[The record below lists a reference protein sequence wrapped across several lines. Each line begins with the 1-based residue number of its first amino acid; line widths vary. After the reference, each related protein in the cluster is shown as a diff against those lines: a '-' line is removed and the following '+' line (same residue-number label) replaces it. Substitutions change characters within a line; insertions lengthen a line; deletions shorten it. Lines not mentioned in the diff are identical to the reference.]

1 MARGEAPQTAEEPS
15 GVGPTRELPWPVGE
29 PGAQWVRG
37 RAARGQQGRGAG
49 TRARRALW
57 QSSGPE
63 GKGRRWRRPGRRAGR
78 QHSPRAAAAG
88 GRAPSSRSS
97 SGSTDAGLGVISAS
111 ADLGGIQRLV
121 IYVRVGGRVF
131 RPAPPPPG
139 RGPRSSQHPG
149 PGPRGTEVRAAPPS
163 LARSGRRKRR
173 RGNRGYQRQ
182 TKGLH

>member
-1 MARGEAPQTAEEPS
+1 M
-15 GVGPTRELPWPVGE
+15 GPTRELPWPVGE
-29 PGAQWVRG
+29 LGAQWVRG
-37 RAARGQQGRGAG
+37 WAARGQQGRGAG
-49 TRARRALW
+49 TRSRRALW

-88 GRAPSSRSS
+88 GRAPSSSS
-97 SGSTDAGLGVISAS
+97 SGSTSAGLGVISAS
-111 ADLGGIQRLV
+111 ADLGGIQGLV
-121 IYVRVGGRVF
+121 TEGRVGDGWGGGF
-131 RPAPPPPG
+131 PAFPAPLPLP
-139 RGPRSSQHPG
+139 QAEG
-149 PGPRGTEVRAAPPS
+149 PGAASTPGQRGTEVRAAPPS